1 MAWVRLDD
9 GFMRHPKAQAAGL
22 QGRALFISGLCW
34 CAANLTDGRIP
45 KAMIPLLAF
54 EAGVKPAAAAAL
66 VKVGLW
72 DEDGDGYAVHD
83 WLDYNRSRDVI
94 TDVRASRSEAGR
106 RGGLRSGD
114 SRRGSNDEAN
124 TKQLASANGKQVA
137 CCASNP
143 SPAQPS
149 PAQPIGLESSAAA
162 ALRCR
167 EAPAAAAAAVDLI
180 LTIRERQQEG
190 RVLHP
195 VVWRTKTRPKIAEE
209 FADQIA
215 GYLADHPDAGA
226 EEIVTAGCGFTRW
239 DIPA

>member
-9 GFMRHPKAQAAGL
+9 GFFRHPKAIKAGRD
-22 QGRALFISGLCW
+22 GRAMFLAGLCW
-34 CAANLTDGRIP
+34 TAANLTDGRIP
-45 KAMIPLLAF
+45 KEVVRMLAA
-54 EAGVKPAAAAAL
+54 ETETKQA
-66 VKVGLW
+66 GLW
-72 DEDGDGYAVHD
+72 RDEGDVYVIP
-83 WLDYNRSRDVI
+83 DYLEFGNPSKESTESERARWREQKQNQRRRHRPDDVRDVS
-94 TDVRASRSEAGR
+94 TADTRTVSADKPGVDMSACPGPYATQRHV
-106 RGGLRSGD
+106 
-114 SRRGSNDEAN
+114 
-124 TKQLASANGKQVA
+124 TKGVDL
-137 CCASNP
+137 
-143 SPAQPS
+143 
-149 PAQPIGLESSAAA
+149 SAAA

-215 GYLADHPDAGA
+215 GYLAGHPDAGA

>member
-45 KAMIPLLAF
+45 KAMLPLLAF
-54 EAGVKPAAAAAL
+54 EAGVKPAAAATL

-72 DEDGDGYAVHD
+72 DEDADGYAVHD

-114 SRRGSNDEAN
+114 SRRGSNDEA
-124 TKQLASANGKQVA
+124 TSKQLASANGKQVA
-137 CCASNP
+137 CGASNP

-149 PAQPIGLESSAAA
+149 PRAVDLSAAA
-162 ALRCR
+162 AARCC
-167 EAPAAAAAAVDLI
+167 EGPAAAALDLI
-180 LTIRERQQEG
+180 LQIRRSKEGSGLRNPRRWAETVRAGLETEHGPTIAA
-190 RVLHP
+190 H
-195 VVWRTKTRPKIAEE
+195 
-209 FADQIA
+209 
-215 GYLADHPDAGA
+215 LADYPEAT
-226 EEIVTAGCGFTRW
+226 VTDLVIACGFSEW